1 MNLTATCGVG
11 ALFLW
16 AASTGLSADQSKVA
30 PPYAGTVFVSPEILR
45 AADPTSF
52 VSISEAGRGKR
63 TMFDRRTNR
72 FDEVDAFVFRAV
84 YRDLPSVLVLVNAEF
99 KDRKLAKDLAEKF
112 ARKVGQLPKAS
123 RTGVKSLWIH
133 DGEMLFGGGNENIL
147 IHTKQADKYEKDSVL
162 EEALLHEAAH
172 SSFDPLVYRDPA
184 WAKAREN
191 DAGFIS
197 KYALE
202 NPLREDVAES
212 FPLFYAVRTRP
223 ERLSEED
230 RQKILGTIPGR
241 LRYFDSKRYELGP

>member
-1 MNLTATCGVG
+1 MTPSAACCVSVF
-11 ALFLW
+11 FLW
-16 AASTGLSADQSKVA
+16 AASTVLSADKPTAVA
-30 PPYAGTVFVSPEILR
+30 PYAGTVFVSPEILR
-45 AADPTSF
+45 DADPTAF

-72 FDEVDAFVFRAV
+72 FDEVDAFVFRAA
-84 YRDLPSVLVLVNAEF
+84 YRDLPSVSVLVNAEF
-99 KDRKLAKDLAEKF
+99 KDRKLAKDIAEKF

-147 IHTKQADKYEKDSVL
+147 IHTKQADKYEKDSLL

-172 SSFDPLVYRDPA
+172 SSFDPFVYRDPA
-184 WAKAREN
+184 WAKARER

-212 FPLFYAVRTRP
+212 FPLFYAVRIRP

-230 RQKILGTIPGR
+230 RQKILGTIPSR